1 MNRHNRVWILLL
13 PAILILPCICFSQ
26 ARKPTQRSA
35 PARTRPLF
43 LQQAKSFEETP
54 YVTKLVL
61 RNGLTVLVEEH
72 KTHPVV
78 SIQTHIHAGSF
89 HEPSQ
94 NVGVG
99 RLLASLIERG
109 PADKISGTLR
119 QNAHALGGIIRRRVD
134 YENTHFEIIGP
145 SSQWKQALNLQA
157 NALLN
162 VTLDPN
168 DLAFEAN
175 RVRNEARDALDK
187 PSEYAKE
194 KLLELAFGQPR
205 MEKNGEVIIHDL
217 NGLKRESL
225 VDFYRAM
232 YTPSRTTLA
241 ISGDVSPSD
250 VLNEVARLYGKSP
263 ASAGKSISIPARE
276 SQSGFRYR
284 VVQGDV
290 PIPHV
295 LFGFH
300 AVPENAEDYRAIE
313 VLAAILGL
321 GEGSVLNSR
330 LRDQMGIIWAE
341 ETCLLADQSFGYF
354 LIRMEVDP
362 ENIDRS
368 QIAAL
373 TEIELLKREEL
384 DKADV
389 IRAQAQLELE
399 YWKRRDTVTERAEA
413 LAYYEALGDWKR
425 TNRYISEIKKVGPS
439 DIKRVANKYLRLER
453 CSLMEY
459 LPASEAARNT
469 TVEGMLQTLEGL
481 VEGSADQE
489 RAKREKEVIP
499 FMKIPEFVDSFR
511 YSEVQYPF
519 QMASILRGP
528 DMFIREDHTAPLI
541 EMGLF
546 FRGGKFSEKTE
557 NAGITRLMTQ
567 LMIMGTKDMPARQFY
582 RQLEIYGGRVQ
593 PVVHDD
599 YFGVMFSILSSNF
612 SAGFNLLQQTIKA
625 PGFDQDDLNRI
636 KEIQKRSILVRRKS
650 RVFAQDLMSQALFRD
665 FPYSRSSL
673 GTELGLSGITPASVV
688 DWHGE
693 HAKNRKPFVVIIG
706 DSKGTSLATH
716 FVKHFSGSR
725 MRDSVMPEE
734 WAKALEKPVTRE
746 ESWERDQSL
755 ILIGFQAP
763 PVDDEDG
770 HIVTVLENLVGN
782 QDQLSQA
789 IRDGLGAAHTL
800 SVVYEPRSRGGS
812 LIAWAATTP
821 DSEEK
826 VLNALKEAMK
836 HIVEGPITYREF
848 RSAVNSAAGT
858 YQIMNQARSEQIQQ
872 VVENL
877 LAGKGIDAFLNFPMN
892 VQQTKA
898 EELSEIAQRILNLE
912 KAAIVRVRGQSK

>member
-1 MNRHNRVWILLL
+1 MNRPNSFWTLLL
-13 PAILILPCICFSQ
+13 PAILILPCIGFSQ
-26 ARKPTQRSA
+26 VRKPTQRSTPDRA
-35 PARTRPLF
+35 RPLF

-54 YVTKLVL
+54 YVSKLVL
-61 RNGLTVLVEEH
+61 RNGLTVLVEEN
-72 KTHPVV
+72 KTHPVI

-94 NVGVG
+94 NVGVA
-99 RLLASLIERG
+99 RLLASMIERG

-119 QNAHALGGIIRRRVD
+119 QSAHALGGIIRGRVD
-134 YENTHFEIIGP
+134 YEYTHFEIIAP

-175 RVRNEARDALDK
+175 RVRNEARAALDE
-187 PSEYAKE
+187 PGEYAKE

-205 MEKNGEVIIHDL
+205 MGKIGEVVVNDL

-225 VDFYRAM
+225 VDFYEEM
-232 YTPSRTTLA
+232 YTPSRTTVA
-241 ISGDVSPSD
+241 ISGDVSPSE
-250 VLNEVARLYGKSP
+250 VLNEAVRLYGKST
-263 ASAGKSISIPARE
+263 ASPGKSIPIPARE

-300 AVPENAEDYRAIE
+300 AVPENAEDYRALE

-330 LRDQMGIIWAE
+330 LRDQMEIIWAE

-354 LIRMEVDP
+354 LMRMEVDP

-368 QIAAL
+368 EIAAL
-373 TEIELLKREEL
+373 TEIELLKREEP

-399 YWKRRDTVTERAEA
+399 YWKRQDTATERAEA
-413 LAYYEALGDWKR
+413 LAYYESIGDWKR
-425 TNRYISEIKKVGPS
+425 NNRYISEIKNVEPS

-453 CSLMEY
+453 CSLLEY

-481 VEGSADQE
+481 VGSSADE
-489 RAKREKEVIP
+489 EGAKREKEVVP

-511 YSEVQYPF
+511 YSEVQYSF

-541 EMGLF
+541 EMGFF
-546 FRGGKFSEKTE
+546 FRGGKFAEKSE

-567 LMIMGTKDMPARQFY
+567 LMILGTKDIPARQFF

-599 YFGVMFSILSSNF
+599 YFGVMFSILSGNF
-612 SAGFNLLQQTIKA
+612 AAGFNLLQQTIKT
-625 PGFDQDDLNRI
+625 PGFDEADLNRI
-636 KEIQKRSILVRRKS
+636 KEIQKRSILIRKNS
-650 RVFAQDLMSQALFRD
+650 RVFAQDLMNQALFRD
-665 FPYSRSSL
+665 FPYSSNSL
-673 GTELGLSGITPASVV
+673 GTETGLSGITPASVV
-688 DWHGE
+688 DWHNE
-693 HAKNRKPFVVIIG
+693 HVKNRKPFVVIIG
-706 DSKGTSLATH
+706 DSKGTSLAAH

-725 MRDSVMPEE
+725 MRDSVMSEE
-734 WAKALEKPVTRE
+734 WAKALEKPVTIE
-746 ESWERDQSL
+746 ASWERGQSL
-755 ILIGFQAP
+755 IFIGFQAP

-770 HIVTVLENLVGN
+770 HIVKVLENLIGN
-782 QDQLSQA
+782 QDQLPQA

-800 SVVYEPRSRGGS
+800 SLVYEPRSRGGS
-812 LIAWAATTP
+812 LIACAATTP

-826 VLNALKEAMK
+826 VLNALKEAIK

-848 RSAVNSAAGT
+848 RAAVNAAAGT

-877 LAGKGIDAFLNFPMN
+877 LAGKGIDAFLDFPIN
-892 VQQTKA
+892 VQKVKA
-898 EELSEIAQRILNLE
+898 EDLSEIAQRILNLE
-912 KAAIVRVRGQSK
+912 KAAIVRVRGKSK

>member
-1 MNRHNRVWILLL
+1 MNRHNSFWTLLL
-13 PAILILPCICFSQ
+13 PALLLLPCFSFSQ
-26 ARKPTQRSA
+26 VRKATQGA
-35 PARTRPLF
+35 TPARTRPLF

-54 YVTKLVL
+54 YVSKLVL
-61 RNGLTVLVEEH
+61 GNGLTVLVEEN

-78 SIQTHIHAGSF
+78 SIQAHIHAGSF
-89 HEPSQ
+89 HEPPQ
-94 NVGVG
+94 NVGVS
-99 RLLASLIERG
+99 RLLASMIERG

-119 QNAHALGGIIRRRVD
+119 QNAQALGGILRRRVD
-134 YENTHFEIIGP
+134 YENTHFEIIAP
-145 SSQWKQALNLQA
+145 SSRWKQALDLQA
-157 NALLN
+157 NALLH

-175 RVRNEARDALDK
+175 RVRNEARDALVN
-187 PSEYAKE
+187 PSAYAKE
-194 KLLELAFGQPR
+194 KLLELAFNQPR
-205 MEKNGEVIIHDL
+205 MGKIDEVINNDL
-217 NGLKRESL
+217 RDLKRESL
-225 VDFYRAM
+225 LDFYGSM
-232 YTPSRTTLA
+232 YTPSRITLA
-241 ISGDVSPSD
+241 ISGDINLSD
-250 VLNEVARLYGKSP
+250 VLNETVRLYEKSP
-263 ASAGKSISIPARE
+263 ASERKSISIPVRE

-284 VVQGDV
+284 MIRGDV

-300 AVPENAEDYRAIE
+300 AVPENAEDYRALE

-373 TEIELLKREEL
+373 TEIELLKREEP

-389 IRAQAQLELE
+389 IRAQAQLEWE
-399 YWKRRDTVTERAEA
+399 YWKRQDTATERAEA
-413 LAYYEALGDWKR
+413 LAYNDSMGDWKR
-425 TNRYISEIKKVGPS
+425 PKRYISEIKKVEPS

-453 CSLMEY
+453 CSLLEY

-481 VEGSADQE
+481 VGGSADQE
-489 RAKREKEVIP
+489 SAKREKEVVP
-499 FMKIPEFVDSFR
+499 FMKIPDFVDSFK

-546 FRGGKFSEKTE
+546 FRGGKFAENAE

-567 LMIMGTKDMPARQFY
+567 LMLMGTKDMPAGQFCRQI
-582 RQLEIYGGRVQ
+582 EIYGGRVQ

-599 YFGVMFSILSSNF
+599 YFGIMFSILSSNF
-612 SAGFNLLQQTIKA
+612 AAGFNLLQQTIKA
-625 PGFDQDDLNRI
+625 PGFDETDLNRI
-636 KEIQKRSILVRRKS
+636 KEIQKRSILVRNNS
-650 RVFAQDLMSQALFRD
+650 LVFAQDLMNQALFRD
-665 FPYSRSSL
+665 FSYSRNSL
-673 GTELGLSGITPASVV
+673 GTELSLSGITPASVV
-688 DWHGE
+688 NWHGE
-693 HAKNRKPFVVIIG
+693 HVKNRKPAVVIIG
-706 DSKGTSLATH
+706 DSKGTSLAAH
-716 FVKHFSGSR
+716 FVQHFSGSR
-725 MRDSVMPEE
+725 MRDSVISEE
-734 WAKALEKPVTRE
+734 WAKAMEKPVTIER
-746 ESWERDQSL
+746 SWERDQSL
-755 ILIGFQAP
+755 ILMGFQAP
-763 PVDDEDG
+763 PADDEDG
-770 HIVTVLENLVGN
+770 PIVTILENLIGN
-782 QDQLSQA
+782 RDQLPPA

-848 RSAVNSAAGT
+848 TSAVNSAAGT
-858 YQIMNQARSEQIQQ
+858 YQIMNEARSEQIRQ

-877 LAGKGIDAFLNFPMN
+877 LAGKGIDAFLDFPMN
-892 VQQTKA
+892 VQKA
-898 EELSEIAQRILNLE
+898 KTEDLSEIAQRILNLE
-912 KAAIVRVRGQSK
+912 KAAIVRVRGHSR